1 MFRHSSLFQF
11 KNGDH
16 TCVFYRTQQ
25 ALMEVLT
32 PYIADGLRRSERC
45 FCAQKPQILKRLVY
59 DLWFL
64 GIDPDQEIRR
74 GALELQTVN
83 ETYLPND
90 RFEPRA
96 LMDMLIRSI
105 EEARRN
111 GFRSFR
117 TAGELSWAVE
127 GRNVCDHVV
136 GYEKLV
142 DEYYPGQPAI
152 GLCQY
157 SMSKFEPHVLQ
168 AVLQAHRMQV
178 VETATHSDHAS
189 MHIRD
194 NSWSAEI
201 VADKMALS
209 PRYYYVVHHRE
220 PSEPLGWGIAPDFDS
235 ASANID
241 RLTCSSQVPS

>member
-32 PYIADGLRRSERC
+32 PYIADGLRRGERC

-117 TAGELSWAVE
+117 TAGELFWAVE

-136 GYEKLV
+136 GYEKLI

-194 NSWSAEI
+194 NAWSAEI